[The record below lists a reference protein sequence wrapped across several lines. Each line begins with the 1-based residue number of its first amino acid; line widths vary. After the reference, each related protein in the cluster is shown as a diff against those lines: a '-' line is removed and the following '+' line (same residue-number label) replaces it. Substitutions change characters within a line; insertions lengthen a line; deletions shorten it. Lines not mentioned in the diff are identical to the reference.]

1 MNNILFNENNM
12 VTVSAVNKMAEYS
25 LGEFVSLCEER
36 YDNQLCDIA
45 NMLINNS
52 HYKIILIAG
61 PSGSGKTTTAR
72 KLSEKIIAGGKNAVY
87 ISLDDFFLNREDL
100 PVLENGE
107 TDFESVNTLDI
118 NEIRKCFGL
127 LLSGK
132 EAVIPYFDFV
142 NGKRDVNRSRRLETE
157 ENDIIIV
164 EGLHAINPQLT
175 DGIEAFGDKGF
186 YKLFVNPLSQI
197 YDEDGNP
204 VLKRRNLRLMRRMI
218 RDYFFRGSSLENTL
232 NMWQGVCRE
241 EIKTIIPFKDSADR
255 VVDTTHF
262 YEPCIYHH
270 YLLPIMEKSKV
281 HDPEHAKILRELSD
295 KLAVF
300 YDAPASIVPQNS
312 MIKEFI
318 GDK

>member
-1 MNNILFNENNM
+1 MNNILFNENGI
-12 VTVSAVNKMAEYS
+12 VTAETVNKLAENS
-25 LGEFVSLCEER
+25 VNELVALCEEH
-36 YDNQLCDIA
+36 YNGQLDSIA
-45 NMLINNS
+45 KLLLS
-52 HYKIILIAG
+52 ESRYKIVLIAG

-72 KLSEKIIAGGKNAVY
+72 KLSEKILKGGKNAVY
-87 ISLDDFFLNREDL
+87 ISLDDFFLNRDEL
-100 PVLENGE
+100 PILENGE

-127 LLSGK
+127 LLSGEK
-132 EAVIPYFDFV
+132 TMVPYFDFIS
-142 NGKRDVNRSRRLETE
+142 GKRDPEKARLLETD
-157 ENDIIIV
+157 ENDIVIV

-186 YKLFVNPLSQI
+186 YKLFVNPSSQI
-197 YDEDGNP
+197 YGQDGAP

-232 NMWQGVCRE
+232 NMWEGVCRE
-241 EIKTIIPFKDSADR
+241 EIKTIIPFKDSADC

-270 YLLPIMEKSKV
+270 YLLPIMEKSEV
-281 HDPEHAKILRELSD
+281 TNPQHADTLRELSD
-295 KLAVF
+295 KLEIF
-300 YDAPASIVPQNS
+300 YDAPASIVPDNS
-312 MIKEFI
+312 MIREFI